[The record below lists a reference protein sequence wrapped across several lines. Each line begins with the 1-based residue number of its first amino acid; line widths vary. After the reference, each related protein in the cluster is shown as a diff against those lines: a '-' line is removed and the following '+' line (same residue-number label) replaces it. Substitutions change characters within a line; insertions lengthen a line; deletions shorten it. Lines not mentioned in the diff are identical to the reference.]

1 MEEISLQISDFQK
14 VLGKDPERE
23 AAELMKLK
31 PGLERFGLQLTKEK
45 ARELVLYKNES
56 LKRNQRVEFGKGI
69 LGELMFETGKYL

>member
-45 ARELVLYKNES
+45 ARELVL
-56 LKRNQRVEFGKGI
+56 
-69 LGELMFETGKYL
+69 